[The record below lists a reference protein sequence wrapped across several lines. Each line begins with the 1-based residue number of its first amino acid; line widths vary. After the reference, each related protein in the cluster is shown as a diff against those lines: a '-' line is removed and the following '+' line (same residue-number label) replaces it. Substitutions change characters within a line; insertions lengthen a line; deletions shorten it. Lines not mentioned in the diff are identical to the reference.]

1 MARRK
6 RRLQFHNP
14 SPYNPKRRRERSPFN
29 YRGYIEE
36 ITICRHIDTDSS
48 VDLHDEAVSYRY
60 FPVINDQSR
69 TRTSEL
75 SKIEDTL
82 ESSKRLDPS
91 TIEWIIDSL
100 AEALDGDDVN
110 VCSVLEKHNFL
121 GRPDVYGMV
130 LDTLTLDFPDM
141 KGWIENLVTLV
152 LVLSKKE
159 TIKVRHIKKIL
170 GPLSQIKCFKD
181 PSIKNQIEN
190 AVEMLEKRERYE
202 KFQEDSHS
210 QIKVTASVRR
220 MLHDLITCE
229 IFPTA
234 EMVVKDEHFPLFPRS
249 LRKPN
254 KSPAHYLIE
263 QFSLFLEDFIGPMRV
278 GIKHYIE
285 YVRSEEKGSRFKD
298 DDVRIYKRI
307 RLLDNDC
314 IAGSGI
320 CLQVQFDTSTMKK
333 IRWENCNFLQYG
345 NLVCL
350 TYDDCSELTYAL
362 IANRDVKELSNGRI
376 YLEVIE
382 KDQQN
387 ISSLRQINESRLVMI
402 ESKSF
407 YTAYGHTLK
416 SLQTMAEEMLEK
428 NEDIPFSKY
437 LVHLDNDVLEPV
449 YTRQPTYEM
458 TVANFRCLMKNVK
471 EQQNIDYDKV
481 AILDVTKWP
490 TMLEM
495 GLNEDQYKALQK
507 CLTKKIG
514 ILQGPPGTG
523 KTWMGLRI
531 VEFFLC
537 NHDLFKQKERRPI
550 LLLSYTNHALDQFFE
565 KLLESKHLTF
575 LFRNKTQPFV
585 RVGGRCTNE
594 RVKPFVIK
602 EHRKRTKSW
611 STNRS
616 EIYNSRDSV
625 KYLDTLLKYLQNGI
639 VSAEFLHS
647 ENIIPRIQYDSLSY
661 YRYLD
666 FTLMSN
672 DRIVEWLGILENYN
686 TDTENQ
692 TADIQDANVDELYF
706 EENDKRVLDDEDEVN
721 DKAKEIEKQI
731 LKLFTLTAKHGLE
744 NCSAQ
749 CHKKMLSFVRRN
761 LEKRENVMKIQL
773 IRGIRNVWFL
783 NFEDR
788 WRLYRFWI
796 DELTMKLQHRRKNLI
811 DYFNEKNKAV
821 TKERFAEDLDII
833 KSCYMFG
840 MTTTGAASNMTLL
853 REIQPRI
860 VIVEEAAQVHEQ
872 HVIGCL
878 TKHLEHLILIGDH
891 KQLRPTMNNHALK
904 CSHKTDVSL
913 MERLVM
919 NKFPYHCLT
928 KQHRMRPEICRL
940 LTPAI
945 YPSLENH
952 PTVQTY
958 PNVRGMKHNLFFI
971 DHQSPESQSNF
982 STSYANDFEA
992 KMIARL
998 YKYLIL
1004 QGYSN
1009 SDITI
1014 LSAYN
1019 EQVRKIRNEVSEM
1032 SKQLRVANGR
1042 CNQRVHITAVDNF
1055 QGEENRIIL
1064 LSLVRSNKECKLG
1077 HLGDPQRIC
1086 VSLSRAREGLFVFGD
1101 FDMIYNRNNLLWMK
1115 IIEAAKQ
1122 NEVLGRNLTVVCQK
1136 HPETTTTISCPQDFE
1151 KVQDG
1156 GCDQLCST
1164 QLKCGHVC
1172 DKKCHAD
1179 DTIHDL
1185 GCEKPCLKRCENGHP
1200 CREKCHKDCRP
1211 CTTKMEKTF
1220 STCEHKIQIPCCE
1233 FYDFRPCQ
1241 SECNRELGCG
1251 HPCTLKCSQ
1260 DCNTVPCRKII
1271 NVKHP
1276 QCGHMTTVECCS
1288 KNDFRCTEQCSK
1300 VLKCGHTCTLK
1311 CFQDCDILCCQE
1323 MINVNHPQ
1331 CGHAALVKCFEKNDF
1346 QCIQKCSKILKC
1358 GHACTLKCWQDCKIV
1373 SCQAMQNVK
1382 NPRCGHETLV
1392 KCCDKNKFQCKK
1404 KCSKLLKCG
1413 HTCKGN
1419 CQMCSNGRL
1428 HIPCREVC
1436 NRKLVCGHRC
1446 SYYCSNPCPPCD
1458 DICTRGC
1465 LHMKFEPCGHLCRK
1479 PCEPCQELCGWN
1491 CDKRCNNKYHCSREC
1506 SEICDRPPCDKR
1518 CDKSLKC
1525 KTSHRC
1531 IGLCGEKC
1539 PNICKR
1545 CNKSKVLA
1553 LLNGTKNIDEAL
1565 FVELVDCE
1573 HIFEKDFMDEYMGL
1587 HTRNESSEDKRLLLK
1602 SCPTCS
1608 TPIRR
1613 SGRYKNIIIAMER
1626 DLMEVN
1632 RKCEKFLFFK
1642 NDLCRFRITDLIH
1655 VCQASRIF
1663 SPRTIR
1669 QLFCI
1674 GNKDVKSILD
1684 EFLNKAYPRMEEISR
1699 TKIRS
1704 TVREMKGT
1712 FCVIAKWILLHSKI
1726 SFTEDELEKLLD
1738 EVERSLIN
1746 ADLIIMKNELKSE
1759 LSSEDMQQIDFQIQ
1773 KVRCPDGETFCRED
1787 LASAQSLID
1796 AIHRS
1801 SSTSCLDTLD
1811 KQRRLSLLDVQCGKH
1826 GNWFKC
1832 KKGHIYLSE
1841 VGGTVDVPRC
1851 PDCLST
1857 SDDPETSPVDEM
1869 NDVGRTLTPA
1879 PIDEEVKD
1887 VRCTEMD
1894 LSGDDVDMTA
1904 VDTNSPT

>member
-6 RRLQFHNP
+6 RRCPFHNP
-14 SPYNPKRRRERSPFN
+14 SSYSPKRRRGTSPLD
-29 YRGYIEE
+29 YKGYIEQ
-36 ITICRHIDTDSS
+36 ITTRLQIDTNSS
-48 VDLHDEAVSYRY
+48 VDLDDETVSYRY
-60 FPVINDQSR
+60 SPVIDAC
-69 TRTSEL
+69 TSEL

-82 ESSKRLDPS
+82 ESSRRLDPS

-100 AEALDGDDVN
+100 AEALEGDDIN
-110 VCSVLEKHNFL
+110 VCSVLKRHNFL

-141 KGWIENLVTLV
+141 KGWMENLVTLV
-152 LVLSKKE
+152 LVLSKKG

-181 PSIKNQIEN
+181 LSIKNQIEN

-202 KFQEDSHS
+202 HFREDSHS
-210 QIKVTASVRR
+210 QIKVTDSVRR

-234 EMVVKDEHFPLFPRS
+234 EMVVKDEHFPLFPRY
-249 LRKPN
+249 LRKPY

-298 DDVRIYKRI
+298 NDVRIYKRI

-314 IAGSGI
+314 IAGSGV

-362 IANRDVKELSNGRI
+362 IAKRDVKELSNGRI

-402 ESKSF
+402 ESKSL
-407 YTAYGHTLK
+407 YTVYHHTLK

-437 LVHLDNDVLEPV
+437 LVHLDNDVFEPV

-458 TVANFRCLMKNVK
+458 TVADFRCLMKNVK
-471 EQQNIDYDKV
+471 AQQNLDYNKV

-495 GLNEDQYKALQK
+495 GLNEDQYEALQK

-531 VEFFLC
+531 MEFFLC
-537 NHDLFKQKERRPI
+537 NHDLFEQKERRPI

-575 LFRNKTQPFV
+575 LFRNNTQPFV

-616 EIYNSRDSV
+616 EMYNSHDSV
-625 KYLDTLLKYLQNGI
+625 KYLDALLKYVQNGI
-639 VSAEFLHS
+639 ISAKFLHS
-647 ENIIPRIQYDSLSY
+647 ENIMPRIQYDSLH
-661 YRYLD
+661 YLD
-666 FTLMSN
+666 STLMSK
-672 DRIVEWLGILENYN
+672 DRIVEWLGIWENCDN
-686 TDTENQ
+686 TDTEY
-692 TADIQDANVDELYF
+692 TADIQDADIDELYLVQ
-706 EENDKRVLDDEDEVN
+706 NDKRVLDDEDEGN

-761 LEKRENVMKIQL
+761 LEKRDNVMKTEL
-773 IRGIRNVWFL
+773 FRGNCDVWFL
-783 NFEDR
+783 SFEHR

-796 DELTMKLQHRRKNLI
+796 EELTMKLQHRRKTLI

-860 VIVEEAAQVHEQ
+860 VLVEEAAQVHEQ

-878 TKHLEHLILIGDH
+878 TKHLQHLILIGDH

-904 CSHKTDVSL
+904 ISHKTYVSF

-919 NKFPYHCLT
+919 NKFPYQCLT

-952 PTVQTY
+952 PTVLTY

-971 DHQSPESQSNF
+971 DHQNPESQSNF

-992 KMIARL
+992 EMIARL

-1019 EQVRKIRNEVSEM
+1019 EQVRKIRNKVSEM
-1032 SKQLRVANGR
+1032 SQHLRVENGR
-1042 CNQRVHITAVDNF
+1042 CNKRIHITAVDNF

-1064 LSLVRSNKECKLG
+1064 LSLVRSNKDCKLG

-1101 FDMIYNRNNLLWMK
+1101 FDMIYNRTNRLWMK

-1122 NEVLGRNLTVVCQK
+1122 NEVLGRSLTVVCQK

-1164 QLKCGHVC
+1164 QLECGHVC
-1172 DKKCHAD
+1172 DRKCHAD
-1179 DTIHDL
+1179 DTIHNL
-1185 GCEKPCLKRCENGHP
+1185 LCQKPCLKWCENDHP
-1200 CREKCHKDCRP
+1200 CKKKCHECCRP

-1220 STCEHKIQIPCCE
+1220 STCEHKVQIPCHE
-1233 FYDFRPCQ
+1233 IHNFRSCQ
-1241 SECNRELGCG
+1241 SECERELGCG

-1260 DCNTVPCRKII
+1260 DCNTVPCHKKV

-1288 KNDFRCTEQCSK
+1288 KNDFPCTEKCSK

-1311 CFQDCDILCCQE
+1311 CFQDCDILRCQE
-1323 MINVNHPQ
+1323 MINLNHPQ
-1331 CGHAALVKCFEKNDF
+1331 CGHMV
-1346 QCIQKCSKILKC
+1346 
-1358 GHACTLKCWQDCKIV
+1358 
-1373 SCQAMQNVK
+1373 
-1382 NPRCGHETLV
+1382 LV
-1392 KCCDKNKFQCKK
+1392 KCCEKIDFQCTK
-1404 KCSKLLKCG
+1404 KCSKVLNCG

-1419 CQMCSNGRL
+1419 CQVCSNGRL
-1428 HIPCREVC
+1428 HIPCKEVC

-1446 SYYCSNPCPPCD
+1446 SDICSNPCPPCD
-1458 DICTRGC
+1458 KICTRGC
-1465 LHMKFEPCGHLCRK
+1465 LHMEVGTCGDLCRK
-1479 PCEPCQELCGWN
+1479 HCKKCQELCGWN
-1491 CDKRCNNKYHCSREC
+1491 CYKRCKNNHYCSKKC
-1506 SEICDRPPCDKR
+1506 FEICNRPPCDKR

-1525 KTSHRC
+1525 KPSHRC

-1545 CNKSKVLA
+1545 CDKSKVLA

-1565 FVELVDCE
+1565 FVELVDCG

-1587 HTRNESSEDKRLLLK
+1587 HTRYESSEDKKLLLK
-1602 SCPTCS
+1602 SCPKCFA
-1608 TPIRR
+1608 PIRR
-1613 SGRYKNIIIAMER
+1613 SGRYKSIIIAMEK

-1632 RKCEKFLFFK
+1632 RKCEKFLFF
-1642 NDLCRFRITDLIH
+1642 NNGLCRFEFTDLIPF
-1655 VCQASRIF
+1655 CQASRIF
-1663 SPRTIR
+1663 SPRKVS
-1669 QLFCI
+1669 QVYCI

-1684 EFLNKAYPRMEEISR
+1684 KFLNKAYPRMEEILK
-1699 TKIRS
+1699 TEVQWTI
-1704 TVREMKGT
+1704 REMKET
-1712 FCVIAKWILLHSKI
+1712 FCVIVEWILLHSAV
-1726 SFTEDELEKLLD
+1726 SFTENELEKLLD
-1738 EVERSLIN
+1738 EVERFLIH

-1759 LSSEDMQQIDFQIQ
+1759 LSSEDMQQIDFQIE

-1796 AIHRS
+1796 TIHQRNTS
-1801 SSTSCLDTLD
+1801 ISCLDTLD
-1811 KQRRLSLLDVQCGKH
+1811 KQRRLSWQDVQCGKH

-1832 KKGHIYLSE
+1832 RKGHIYLSE
-1841 VGGTVDVPRC
+1841 VGGAVDDPRC
-1851 PDCLST
+1851 PDCLS
-1857 SDDPETSPVDEM
+1857 SSGDPEASPVDEK
-1869 NDVGRTLTPA
+1869 NNVGRTLTPEPSEMA
-1879 PIDEEVKD
+1879 KD
-1887 VRCTEMD
+1887 VWGTEMD

>member
-1 MARRK
+1 MDRGK
-6 RRLQFHNP
+6 RRWPFNP
-14 SPYNPKRRRERSPFN
+14 SPYSPKRRRGRCPLN
-29 YRGYIEE
+29 YRGYIDQ
-36 ITICRHIDTDSS
+36 ITSRRHIDTDGS
-48 VDLHDEAVSYRY
+48 VDSDDELVSFRY
-60 FPVINDQSR
+60 SPLINDQSQAC
-69 TRTSEL
+69 TSEL

-100 AEALDGDDVN
+100 AGALDGDDGY
-110 VCSVLEKHNFL
+110 VCFVLKKHNFL

-130 LDTLTLDFPDM
+130 LDTLTLDFPDT

-152 LVLSKKE
+152 LALSKKE
-159 TIKVRHIKKIL
+159 TIKVRHIKRIL
-170 GPLSQIKCFKD
+170 GPLSQMKCFKD
-181 PSIKNQIEN
+181 PSIKNQIEH

-202 KFQEDSHS
+202 NFQEDSHS
-210 QIKVTASVRR
+210 QIKVTANVRK
-220 MLHDLITCE
+220 MLHELITCE

-249 LRKPN
+249 LRKPY

-285 YVRSEEKGSRFKD
+285 YVRSVEKHSRFKH

-307 RLLDNDC
+307 RLLDHDC
-314 IAGSGI
+314 IAGSGV
-320 CLQVQFDTSTMKK
+320 CLQVQFDTSTMKN

-362 IANRDVKELSNGRI
+362 IANRDVKGLSNGRI
-376 YLEVIE
+376 SLEVIE
-382 KDQQN
+382 KDLQN

-407 YTAYGHTLK
+407 YTAYSHTLK
-416 SLQTMAEEMLEK
+416 SLQTMAVEMLKK

-449 YTRQPTYEM
+449 YTRLPTYEM
-458 TVANFRCLMKNVK
+458 TVADFWCMMKNV
-471 EQQNIDYDKV
+471 EVQQNLDYNKV
-481 AILDVTKWP
+481 AILDVKKWP
-490 TMLEM
+490 TMLDM
-495 GLNEDQYKALQK
+495 GLNEDQYEALQK
-507 CLTKKIG
+507 CLTRKIG

-531 VEFFLC
+531 MEFFLC
-537 NHDLFKQKERRPI
+537 NPDLFEQKERRPI

-565 KLLESKHLTF
+565 KLLESKNLTF
-575 LFRNKTQPFV
+575 LFRNITQPFV

-616 EIYNSRDSV
+616 EMYNSRDSV
-625 KYLDTLLKYLQNGI
+625 KYLDALLKYLQNGI

-647 ENIIPRIQYDSLSY
+647 ENIIPRIHYDSLLY
-661 YRYLD
+661 CWD

-672 DRIVEWLGILENYN
+672 DRIVEWLGIWENYDN

-692 TADIQDANVDELYF
+692 TADIQDVDVDELYLV
-706 EENDKRVLDDEDEVN
+706 ENDKRVLDDEDEGN
-721 DKAKEIEKQI
+721 DKGKEIEEQI
-731 LKLFTLTAKHGLE
+731 LKLFTFTAKHRLK

-749 CHKKMLSFVRRN
+749 GHKNMLSFVRRN
-761 LEKRENVMKIQL
+761 LEKKDNVMRIEL
-773 IRGIRNVWFL
+773 VHGIHDVWFL
-783 NFEDR
+783 NLENR

-796 DELTMKLQHRRKNLI
+796 EELTMKIRHRRRKLI
-811 DYFNEKNKAV
+811 DHFKNT
-821 TKERFAEDLDII
+821 TKRVARERFENDLDIV
-833 KSCYMFG
+833 KSCYMLG
-840 MTTTGAASNMTLL
+840 MTTTGAASNMELL

-878 TKHLEHLILIGDH
+878 TKHLQHLILIGDH
-891 KQLRPTMNNHALK
+891 KQLRPTMNNHGLK
-904 CSHKTDVSL
+904 RSHQTDVSL

-919 NKFPYHCLT
+919 NNFPYHCLT
-928 KQHRMRPEICRL
+928 IQHRMRPEICRL

-945 YPSLENH
+945 YPLLKDHS
-952 PTVQTY
+952 TVEKYQD
-958 PNVRGMKHNLFFI
+958 VRGMKHNLFFI
-971 DHQSPESQSNF
+971 DHQNPECQSNF
-982 STSYANDFEA
+982 STSYANNFEA
-992 KMIARL
+992 EMIARL

-1019 EQVRKIRNEVSEM
+1019 EQVRKIRNKVSEM
-1032 SKQLRVANGR
+1032 SQNLRVANGR

-1086 VSLSRAREGLFVFGD
+1086 VSLSRAREGLFVFGN
-1101 FDMIYNRNNLLWMK
+1101 FEMIYNRHNLLWMK
-1115 IIEAAKQ
+1115 IIEAARRNK
-1122 NEVLGRNLTVVCQK
+1122 VLGRSLTVVCQK
-1136 HPETTTTISCPQDFE
+1136 HPETTTTISCPQDFA

-1164 QLKCGHVC
+1164 QLECGHVC
-1172 DKKCHAD
+1172 DRKCHAD
-1179 DTIHDL
+1179 DTIHNL

-1200 CREKCHKDCRP
+1200 CRKKCHEDCRP

-1220 STCEHKIQIPCCE
+1220 STCEHKVQIPCSK
-1233 FYDFRPCQ
+1233 FNHFGPCQ

-1276 QCGHMTTVECCS
+1276 QCGHMTTVKCCS
-1288 KNDFRCTEQCSK
+1288 KNEFLCTEQCSK

-1331 CGHAALVKCFEKNDF
+1331 CGHMVLVKCFEKNDF
-1346 QCIQKCSKILKC
+1346 QCTQKCSKVL
-1358 GHACTLKCWQDCKIV
+1358 
-1373 SCQAMQNVK
+1373 N
-1382 NPRCGHETLV
+1382 
-1392 KCCDKNKFQCKK
+1392 
-1404 KCSKLLKCG
+1404 CG

-1419 CQMCSNGRL
+1419 CQVCSNGRL

-1446 SYYCSNPCPPCD
+1446 SSYCSNPCPPCD
-1458 DICTRGC
+1458 DICKRGC
-1465 LHMKFEPCGHLCRK
+1465 LHMKFETCDELCRE

-1525 KTSHRC
+1525 KSNHRC

-1545 CNKSKVLA
+1545 CDKSKVLA
-1553 LLNGTKNIDEAL
+1553 LLNGTKDIDGAL
-1565 FVELVDCE
+1565 FVELVDCG

-1632 RKCEKFLFFK
+1632 RQCEKFLFF
-1642 NDLCRFRITDLIH
+1642 NSDFSFRFTDLI
-1655 VCQASRIF
+1655 SF
-1663 SPRTIR
+1663 SGAFI
-1669 QLFCI
+1669 LFSHRKISQVYWI
-1674 GNKDVKSILD
+1674 GNKEVKSILD
-1684 EFLNKAYPRMEEISR
+1684 KFFNKAYPRMEEISK
-1699 TKIRS
+1699 TELHWTI
-1704 TVREMKGT
+1704 REMKKT
-1712 FCVIAKWILLHSKI
+1712 FCVLAEWVLLHSAV
-1726 SFTEDELEKLLD
+1726 SFTGNELEKLLD
-1738 EVERSLIN
+1738 EVERFLIH
-1746 ADLIIMKNELKSE
+1746 ADLIIMKNGLKSE

-1796 AIHRS
+1796 TIHQRNT
-1801 SSTSCLDTLD
+1801 STPCLDTLD
-1811 KQRRLSLLDVQCGKH
+1811 KERRLSLQDVQCGKH

-1832 KKGHIYLSE
+1832 KKGEPTSLGLVDLLFDFYAMLMTFFFMNYL
-1841 VGGTVDVPRC
+1841 
-1851 PDCLST
+1851 
-1857 SDDPETSPVDEM
+1857 
-1869 NDVGRTLTPA
+1869 
-1879 PIDEEVKD
+1879 
-1887 VRCTEMD
+1887 
-1894 LSGDDVDMTA
+1894 
-1904 VDTNSPT
+1904 